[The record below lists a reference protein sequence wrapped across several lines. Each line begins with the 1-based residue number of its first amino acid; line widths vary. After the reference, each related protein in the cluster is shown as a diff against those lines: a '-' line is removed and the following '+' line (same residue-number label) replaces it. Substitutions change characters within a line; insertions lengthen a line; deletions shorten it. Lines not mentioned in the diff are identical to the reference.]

1 MTTVIIVLL
10 LYYKHIIL
18 IIIADNILVT
28 FEIGVCYNYDSKPDA
43 ATVSL

>member
-1 MTTVIIVLL
+1 MTIVINVLL
-10 LYYKHIIL
+10 LYYKHINL

-28 FEIGVCYNYDSKPDA
+28 FEIAVCYNYDSKPDA